1 MSIYIPKSQMTTG
14 LYTPGNEYEVK
25 STGVEYIGFFWAYS
39 NGKLYTGTNP
49 SIGSNLEII
58 PLQSTVSSNANFSNA
73 TSFEISEYS
82 ILNYFEG
89 DSEYDIPDPDQV
101 PQPFTVITSSH
112 TDVPNYNR
120 LANNGELINIIE
132 KIPDQAIIFPTDKD
146 YDVGEYV
153 RYYTLKRNE
162 PIFYEINKKD
172 YNGLSSQS
180 KFYLYQLY
188 QPIKIYWK
196 ISGAKTDVETINRN
210 VVELYEKKYSL
221 VGLTQFFK
229 NYLEYYQY
237 PLANNLYTVGGEFAD
252 IQGNDY
258 IGFYNY
264 NPKLGAT
271 IGKVFNESPTQL
283 VPINQIIED
292 NIIRNLYQNNQVIK
306 ISLAP

>member
-14 LYTPGNEYEVK
+14 LYTPGGEYEVK
-25 STGVEYIGFFWAYS
+25 NTGEEYIGFFWAYS
-39 NGKLYTGTNP
+39 NGKLYTGTSP
-49 SIGSNLEII
+49 VIGSNLEII
-58 PLQSTVSSNANFSNA
+58 PLKSDSNPNANFSNA
-73 TSFEISEYS
+73 TSFELSEYS
-82 ILNYFEG
+82 ILNYFEN
-89 DSEYDIPDPDQV
+89 DSEHGIPDPEAIQ
-101 PQPFTVITSSH
+101 QPYTITTSSY
-112 TDVPNYNR
+112 TDVPTYNK
-120 LANNGELINIIE
+120 LINSGRVVYKNE
-132 KIPDQAIIFPTDKD
+132 KIPDQAIIFPTDTD
-146 YDVGEYV
+146 YDVTEYV

-180 KFYLYQLY
+180 KFYLYGLY
-188 QPIKIYWK
+188 QPIKLYWK

-210 VVELYEKKYSL
+210 VVELYEKKYGL

-271 IGKVFNESPTQL
+271 IGKVFNDSPTQL
-283 VPINQIIED
+283 VPINQTIED
-292 NIIRNLYQNNQVIK
+292 NIIRNLYQTNQVIK
-306 ISLAP
+306 RSLAS

>member
-1 MSIYIPKSQMTTG
+1 MSIYIPKSQMSTG
-14 LYTPGNEYEVK
+14 FYTSGDEYEIK
-25 STGVEYIGFFWAYS
+25 STGEEYIGFYWAYS

-49 SIGSNLEII
+49 SLGPNLEII
-58 PLQSTVSSNANFSNA
+58 PLEEASTSNVNFTEAVRFDAPN
-73 TSFEISEYS
+73 YS
-82 ILNYFEG
+82 ILNYFK
-89 DSEYDIPDPDQV
+89 DDTEYDNYILTTTSPLY
-101 PQPFTVITSSH
+101 TNETSSK
-112 TDVPNYNR
+112 TEVPNYNS
-120 LANNGELINIIE
+120 LINGGEIVYKAE
-132 KIPDQAIIFPTDKD
+132 KIPDQAIIFPTDND

-162 PIFYEINKKD
+162 PIFYEINKND
-172 YNGLSSQS
+172 YVGLKGKS

-196 ISGAKTDVETINRN
+196 ISGAKTDIETVNKN
-210 VVELYEKKYSL
+210 VVELYEKQYGL

-237 PLANNLYTVGGEFAD
+237 PLANNLYTNGNEFSD
-252 IQGNDY
+252 IQGNNY
-258 IGFYNY
+258 VGFYNY

-283 VPINQIIED
+283 VPINQTIED

-306 ISLAP
+306 RSLAS